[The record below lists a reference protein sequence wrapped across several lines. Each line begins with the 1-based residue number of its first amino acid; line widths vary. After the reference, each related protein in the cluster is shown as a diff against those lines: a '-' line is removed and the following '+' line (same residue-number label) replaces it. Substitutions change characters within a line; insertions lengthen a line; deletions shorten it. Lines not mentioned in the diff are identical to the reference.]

1 MCKERVEKLSAILS
15 SIERPESY
23 QQFFE
28 NSQTLLSNLDYN
40 FKKDKMEYGN
50 GLTKEKEDKRRK
62 TLESAKR
69 KIEEVRD
76 YSMKII
82 EVILHNS

>member
-1 MCKERVEKLSAILS
+1 
-15 SIERPESY
+15 
-23 QQFFE
+23 
-28 NSQTLLSNLDYN
+28 
-40 FKKDKMEYGN
+40 MEYGN